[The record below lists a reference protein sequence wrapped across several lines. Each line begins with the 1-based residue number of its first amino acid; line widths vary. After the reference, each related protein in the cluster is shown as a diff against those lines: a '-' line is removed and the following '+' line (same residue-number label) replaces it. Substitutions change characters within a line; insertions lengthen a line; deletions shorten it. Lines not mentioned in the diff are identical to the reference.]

1 VGREISTGQGTVAVL
16 CTGKVTVGL
25 ALHQMSVTGSVLYPP
40 TARLNG
46 LRQGDEHPT
55 YTPVRCIALYYFNF
69 ILSEAIH

>member
-16 CTGKVTVGL
+16 CAGKATVGL
-25 ALHQMSVTGSVLYPP
+25 ALHQLSVTGSYLQ
-40 TARLNG
+40 AEW
-46 LRQGDEHPT
+46 LRKRDEHPT